1 LSCTSETGSPG
12 PADEDLGDPPVVDK
26 PQESPSRLRG
36 WMEFPI
42 LVVIAV
48 GLAVLIK
55 TFLLQAFFIPSGSME
70 TTLHGCDGCQG
81 DRILVNKVVY
91 DFRGIHRGD
100 IVVFDGKDNYQDDPA
115 PESVPSN
122 IVSRW
127 LHDAI
132 SFVGLAPKGTDYVKR
147 VIGLPGD
154 VVTCCDTAG
163 RVEVNGVALNE
174 PYVYEDDHHAF
185 APVTVPAGKL
195 WLMGDHRSESYDS
208 RYVGAVPK
216 RDVIGRAFV
225 TIWPPSRWR
234 LLSPVSYHGVPAAA
248 AGAAPTVMSAAVVL
262 PAAWVRRRRRARRS
276 DLSA

>member
-1 LSCTSETGSPG
+1 VTKGRRLSSRSETGSQG
-12 PADEDLGDPPVVDK
+12 PADEDLGELPAVDK
-26 PQESPSRLRG
+26 PAERPSRLRG

-48 GLAVLIK
+48 GLAVVIK

-81 DRILVNKVVY
+81 DRILVNKIVY

-115 PESVPSN
+115 PEPAPGN
-122 IVSRW
+122 IVSRG

-154 VVTCCDTAG
+154 VVKCCDTLG

-174 PYVYEDDHHAF
+174 PYVYEDDHHTF

-195 WLMGDHRSESYDS
+195 WLMGDHRSQSEDS

-216 RDVIGRAFV
+216 SDVIGRAFV

-248 AGAAPTVMSAAVVL
+248 AGTP
-262 PAAWVRRRRRARRS
+262 W
-276 DLSA
+276 

>member
-1 LSCTSETGSPG
+1 MSSASETGSQG
-12 PADEDLGDPPVVDK
+12 PTDEDLGERLVDPPD
-26 PQESPSRLRG
+26 ENAGRLRG

-91 DFRGIHRGD
+91 DFRGIRRGD
-100 IVVFDGKDNYQDDPA
+100 IVVFDGKDNYQADTA
-115 PESVPSN
+115 PEQQPTN

-154 VVTCCDTAG
+154 VVKCCDAQG
-163 RVEVNGVALNE
+163 RVEVNGAPLNE
-174 PYVYEDDHHAF
+174 PYVYDDDHHAF
-185 APVTVPAGKL
+185 GPITVPAGKL
-195 WLMGDHRSESYDS
+195 WLMGDHRSQSQDS

-216 RDVIGRAFV
+216 RDVLGRAFV

-234 LLSPVSYHGVPAAA
+234 LLSPVTYHGVPAAA
-248 AGAAPTVMSAAVVL
+248 AGAAPMVAAAALVVPL
-262 PAAWVRRRRRARRS
+262 GWVRRSRRRRRS
-276 DLSA
+276 VSTG